1 MTKFTIF
8 RQEINDAFQEL
19 RRVIPEIPE
28 ESSFIGDGKSNLT
41 KITTL
46 RLAVNY
52 IAALSQILKDTDP
65 ENQQPQQLDQ
75 HHHHHHQQEMISSHS
90 NSNYENQLMVDEGGG
105 SSSLG
110 SMALGSLDLDGLPL
124 SPSQFALTSEDLAA
138 ELDSSFL
145 FRQSSLQS
153 TDPSSCGSSDHRSQN
168 SPSTDSSIES
178 FASGWDFTSGDSLD
192 IADTFDLILESEE
205 GENNL

>member
-1 MTKFTIF
+1 MIF

-28 ESSFIGDGKSNLT
+28 ESSSIGDGKSNLT

-75 HHHHHHQQEMISSHS
+75 HQQMISSHS
-90 NSNYENQLMVDEGGG
+90 NPNYENQLMEGSG

>member
-1 MTKFTIF
+1 M
-8 RQEINDAFQEL
+8 RS
-19 RRVIPEIPE
+19 VIPEIPE
-28 ESSFIGDGKSNLT
+28 EVYVPADGKSNLT

-65 ENQQPQQLDQ
+65 DNQQQQQQHEHHIDQ
-75 HHHHHHQQEMISSHS
+75 TQSSNFEQVMDTGHNNFGSIS
-90 NSNYENQLMVDEGGG
+90 
-105 SSSLG
+105 
-110 SMALGSLDLDGLPL
+110 LGSLDLDGLAL

-145 FRQSSLQS
+145 FRQSLSNE
-153 TDPSSCGSSDHRSQN
+153 PSSCGSSDHRSQN

-178 FASGWDFTSGDSLD
+178 FASGWDFTSGESLD
-192 IADTFDLILESEE
+192 IADTFDLILESE

>member
-1 MTKFTIF
+1 MTKSTIF

-28 ESSFIGDGKSNLT
+28 ESSSIGDGKSNLT

-52 IAALSQILKDTDP
+52 IAALSQILKDSDP

-75 HHHHHHQQEMISSHS
+75 NDQQMISSHS
-90 NSNYENQLMVDEGGG
+90 NSSYENQLVQG

-153 TDPSSCGSSDHRSQN
+153 TDPSSCGSSDHPSQN